1 MFISNFAGSGFFMS
15 AAVAGV
21 RTSGV
26 KIASARG
33 IARVGDFTLQ
43 TNSNACI
50 PKARIGLGDRRQ
62 KRLCVRVQWI
72 GEERLGA
79 SQLDNFAYIHHGDA
93 MADVLHDA

>member
-1 MFISNFAGSGFFMS
+1 MVISNFAGSGFFMP
-15 AAVAGV
+15 AAVAGI
-21 RTSGV
+21 SAAGV

-72 GEERLGA
+72 GEELLSA
-79 SQLDNFAYIHHGDA
+79 SQLDDFF
-93 MADVLHDA
+93 LHTSRRRDG